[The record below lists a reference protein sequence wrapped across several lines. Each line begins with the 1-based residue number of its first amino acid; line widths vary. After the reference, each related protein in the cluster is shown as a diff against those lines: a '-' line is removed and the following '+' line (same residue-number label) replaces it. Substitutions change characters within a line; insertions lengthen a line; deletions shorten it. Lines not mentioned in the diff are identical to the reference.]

1 MCFLWGLLLQHRGA
15 PRLRKGPGC
24 FSEGKEA
31 LLISLLSKQ
40 GWGGAT
46 LNGRGGSVRDPSRH
60 LGFFRSSPLSVLQG
74 GRGLPPVPL
83 SCPSLVS
90 GQQQGPARGQSSAWH
105 GASLFQFSK
114 SFLSLTPTM
123 LSAWFSE
130 HSFSTS
136 TVCGGREGTQ

>member
-1 MCFLWGLLLQHRGA
+1 MLFRG
-15 PRLRKGPGC
+15 KGGIADKPAEQTGM
-24 FSEGKEA
+24 
-31 LLISLLSKQ
+31 
-40 GWGGAT
+40 GGAT